1 MSAARGEMAQLV
13 AARRALPRFAGLT
26 PLAEVGLDVDLVSP
40 YQISCGASQ
49 GPALLSYNFLDAP
62 TARAHRA
69 ELARD
74 GYLPPMLFNR
84 VLDAALSLAGL
95 SRSEIYLTHSC
106 HLLPAARSAPV
117 PRAAIDASMDAVT
130 RHELASRPVI
140 ALGRAAAATCRRF
153 GLSHVALPHPS
164 ARGLTAGDKARR
176 LADALSHARAE
187 TGTRS
192 PAHA

>member
-1 MSAARGEMAQLV
+1 MRDARGDMTQLV
-13 AARRALPRFAGLT
+13 AARRALPRMAGLT

-40 YQISCGASQ
+40 YQISCGAPD

-62 TARAHRA
+62 TARARRA
-69 ELARD
+69 ELARA
-74 GYLPPMLFNR
+74 GYLPAMLFNR

-95 SRSEIYLTHSC
+95 ARGDIYLTHSC
-106 HLLPAARSAPV
+106 HLLPPARSATV

-140 ALGRAAAATCRRF
+140 ALGRAAADACRRF
-153 GLSHVALPHPS
+153 GLPHVALPHPS
-164 ARGLTAGDKARR
+164 ARGLTAKDKARR
-176 LADALSHARAE
+176 LADALLRAHAGPGCR
-187 TGTRS
+187 R